1 MDEKINYPVKK
12 LFKSVL
18 SIFKY
23 TEEPIEY
30 HIYKN
35 GNINIIDSWKFKN
48 DEYKIYFLQIIG
60 RDPNV
65 NFGKRSMKS
74 LIIEWKAHNI
84 LYNKKILRKRTGST
98 CLDQKESL
106 IRRIFYHI
114 VCFIFKE
121 K

>member
-1 MDEKINYPVKK
+1 MSEKSNYPIKMVFRSK
-12 LFKSVL
+12 FSF
-18 SIFKY
+18 I
-23 TEEPIEY
+23 EPIEY
-30 HIYKN
+30 YIYKN
-35 GNINIIDSWKFKN
+35 GNIDIIDSWKFKS
-48 DEYKIYFLQIIG
+48 DDYKRYFL
-60 RDPNV
+60 RVVKTDPNV
-65 NFGKRSMKS
+65 SFGKRSIKS

-98 CLDQKESL
+98 YLDQKESL